1 MSYINYICEHNLT
14 SGLYKMTRKTIKHD
28 GIVSKLSNASV
39 EVSIAISTAC
49 AGCHAQA
56 SCGMMDDNN
65 RIINITQSAGG
76 LKLGDKVQIEGAQS
90 LGMKAVFYAY
100 VLPFLLVLAVLIISL
115 SLFNI
120 TETKAGL
127 YALLILPIYYFVLY
141 LFKSKF
147 EEKYTFR
154 IISQ

>member
-1 MSYINYICEHNLT
+1 MRRLSDKWTLQNDK
-14 SGLYKMTRKTIKHD
+14 KMTIKHD
-28 GIVSKLSNASV
+28 GIVSKLTSNNV
-39 EVSIAISTAC
+39 EVCIAVSTAC
-49 AGCHAQA
+49 AGCHAQG
-56 SCGMMDDNN
+56 SCGMVDDKN
-65 RIINITQSAGG
+65 RIINIAQSAEG
-76 LKLGDKVQIEGAQS
+76 LNLGDKVQIEGAQS
-90 LGMKAVFYAY
+90 LGLKAVFFAY

-120 TETKAGL
+120 SETKAGL

-154 IISQ
+154 IITK